1 MSDYERLEELRDAA
15 ERALDAYFDYAQAMV
30 DVADKRR
37 EDAEDECDT
46 LKDEVSKMRA
56 EKAATQTNG

>member
-30 DVADKRR
+30 DVADKHR
-37 EDAEDECDT
+37 EEVVDENER
-46 LKDEVSKMRA
+46 LKNEISRMR
-56 EKAATQTNG
+56 KVAAQPAA

>member
-37 EDAEDECDT
+37 EEAEDECDT
-46 LKDEVSKMRA
+46 LKEEVSKMRA